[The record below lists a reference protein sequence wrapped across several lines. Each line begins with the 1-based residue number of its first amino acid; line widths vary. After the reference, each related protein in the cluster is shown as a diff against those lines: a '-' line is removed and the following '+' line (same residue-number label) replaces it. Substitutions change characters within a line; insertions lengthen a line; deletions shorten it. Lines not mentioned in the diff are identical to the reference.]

1 MSIKLLCLLNL
12 FVIIHGNNI
21 LTRCPSNT
29 PTITYVKCPTTK
41 PSSLHTEHIHYRVTE
56 QSYSQ
61 PLLVHLE
68 KPDTTPE
75 ESPNTTPVESSTMSP
90 SPSPTYSYPVP
101 SSVGNTT
108 SILLIPT
115 YSPSFRNVTSPQTT
129 TSSPKKKNI
138 VDEIG
143 IILIPITPSISL
155 LVAFILIWASSKS
168 DR

>member
-1 MSIKLLCLLNL
+1 MSIKLLCLNL
-12 FVIIHGNNI
+12 FVIIHGNNT

-29 PTITYVKCPTTK
+29 LIITYVKCPTTK

-68 KPDTTPE
+68 NPD
-75 ESPNTTPVESSTMSP
+75 TTPVESSTMSP

-108 SILLIPT
+108 SVLLIPT

-129 TSSPKKKNI
+129 TSSPKNI

-143 IILIPITPSISL
+143 IILIPITLSISL
-155 LVAFILIWASSKS
+155 LVAFILIWASSSKS
-168 DR
+168 DRYIFYQ

>member
-1 MSIKLLCLLNL
+1 MSIKLLCLNL
-12 FVIIHGNNI
+12 FVIIHGNNT

-29 PTITYVKCPTTK
+29 LIITYVKCPTTK

-68 KPDTTPE
+68 NPD
-75 ESPNTTPVESSTMSP
+75 TTPVESSTMSP

-108 SILLIPT
+108 SVLLIPT